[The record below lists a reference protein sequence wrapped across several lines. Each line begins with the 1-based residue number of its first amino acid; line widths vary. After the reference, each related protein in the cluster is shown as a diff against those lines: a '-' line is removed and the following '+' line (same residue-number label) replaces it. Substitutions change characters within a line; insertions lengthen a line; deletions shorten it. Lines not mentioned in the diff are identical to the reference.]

1 MCSLIG
7 LPFSLFLCLDS
18 KIIHC
23 SKLFS
28 SEMEIP
34 SRFNNDFTSL
44 FFPFLVNAPLKAL
57 GYLLKFFI
65 LN

>member
-18 KIIHC
+18 KITHF
-23 SKLFS
+23 SELFS
-28 SEMEIP
+28 SEMEIL

-44 FFPFLVNAPLKAL
+44 FFAFS
-57 GYLLKFFI
+57 
-65 LN
+65 

>member
-18 KIIHC
+18 KITHF
-23 SKLFS
+23 SELFS
-28 SEMEIP
+28 SEMEIL
-34 SRFNNDFTSL
+34 SRVNNDFTSL
-44 FFPFLVNAPLKAL
+44 FFPFINAPLKAMGRL
-57 GYLLKFFI
+57 FKFFI